1 MMRTTS
7 LGIVSVSLFSLL
19 IVSCSGGPDDKVSDD
34 VFLQALR
41 DSYVD
46 RKACSQIGTRPRDG
60 VIAQAPSI
68 RPNPQLDALVEQGLL
83 TRRQD
88 GIGLN
93 YSLTDAIRPY
103 LKNGQSSEGAPNLCF
118 ADIEVTGIIGFTEPT
133 ETFGSTVSN
142 VRFITALTDI
152 EPWAADVFA
161 GTDYLPWIQG
171 EPREVAT
178 DMVLTSGGWI
188 PQSELQQ

>member
-1 MMRTTS
+1 MRTKS
-7 LGIVSVSLFSLL
+7 LGIVSASLL
-19 IVSCSGGPDDKVSDD
+19 SLLALSCSDGPEDEVSDD

-60 VIAQAPSI
+60 VIAQVPSI
-68 RPNPQLDALVEQGLL
+68 RSNPQLDALVDAGLL

-103 LKNGQSSEGAPNLCF
+103 LKNGQSLEGAPSLCF
-118 ADIEVTGIIGFTEPT
+118 ADIEVTGIDSFTEPT

-142 VRFITALTDI
+142 VRFTTALTNI
-152 EPWAADVFA
+152 EPWAANVFA

-171 EPREVAT
+171 EPREGAT
-178 DMVLTSGGWI
+178 DLILTSSGWI
-188 PQSELQQ
+188 PQSELQK